1 MISATVGEYRILN
14 RIGAGGMG
22 EVYLAA
28 HPKLGRKVA
37 VKVLNDFER
46 RPDFG
51 ARFLNEAR
59 IQAGLSHPNIATLY
73 DFLECNGRPCIVMEY
88 VDGTTLAERIAATG
102 AMPPDEAARVF
113 RGVVEAVRYIHS
125 HGVIHRDIK
134 SNNVKINS
142 AGEVKLLDFGIA
154 RADSASRFT
163 ATGKVIGTFEYL
175 SPEQLK
181 GGAADAR
188 SDLWALGILFYEMI
202 TGRTPFSAPTI
213 GELYTRISKA
223 VYIPPSG
230 LNPSAPREMEAII
243 ARCLKKNPADRY
255 QSARELLD
263 DLRRLTTSA
272 PPQPSKRPALTSMI
286 SARMKG
292 WMKGWMKG
300 RMEGRMESWMKNRRR
315 LLASITAA
323 AAIATALF
331 FYPFTPPPAGTGEV
345 KQVRI
350 DVTEGRASVYR
361 DGELVGATP
370 CQIEARVGEEI
381 DLTLKSEG
389 YADKS
394 VEFSVT
400 ENKKVYTFTMTKGE

>member
-1 MISATVGEYRILN
+1 MISATIGEYRILD

-22 EVYLAA
+22 EVYRAV

-37 VKVLNDFER
+37 VKVLSNVER
-46 RPDFG
+46 HSDFG

-59 IQAGLSHPNIATLY
+59 IQAGLHHPNIATLY
-73 DFLECNGRPCIVMEY
+73 DFLECDGRPCIVMEY
-88 VDGTTLAERIAATG
+88 VDGPTLAERVAATG
-102 AMPPDEAARVF
+102 AMPPDEAMRVF
-113 RGVVEAVRYIHS
+113 RGVVEAVRYIHG
-125 HGVIHRDIK
+125 HGIIHRDIK

-154 RADSASRFT
+154 RAGSASRFT

-181 GGAADAR
+181 GGAADTR
-188 SDLWALGILFYEMI
+188 SDLWALGILLYEMV

-223 VYIPPSG
+223 TYIPPSS
-230 LNPSAPREMEAII
+230 LNPSAPREVEAII

-255 QSARELLD
+255 QSAQELLND
-263 DLRRLTTSA
+263 AQRPMTAA
-272 PPQPSKRPALTSMI
+272 PAPQNKRPAFTSTI
-286 SARMKG
+286 SA
-292 WMKGWMKG
+292 WMK
-300 RMEGRMESWMKNRRR
+300 SRRR
-315 LLASITAA
+315 LLASIATLAA
-323 AAIATALF
+323 VAAVSIAVC
-331 FYPFTPPPAGTGEV
+331 FYLFTPSATETGAV
-345 KQVRI
+345 KQVQI
-350 DVTEGRASVYR
+350 DVAEGHAKVYR

-389 YADKS
+389 YVDKS

-400 ENKKVYTFTMTKGE
+400 ENKKAYTFTMTKGISDDALKQ

>member
-1 MISATVGEYRILN
+1 MIGATIGEYRILS

-37 VKVLNDFER
+37 VKALSDVEQ

-73 DFLECNGRPCIVMEY
+73 DFLESNGRPCIVMEY
-88 VDGTTLAERIAATG
+88 VDGPTLAERIAATG
-102 AMPPDEAARVF
+102 AMPPDEAMRVF
-113 RGVVEAVRYIHS
+113 RGVVEAVSYIHS

-163 ATGKVIGTFEYL
+163 ATGKVMGTFEYL

-181 GGAADAR
+181 GGAADMR
-188 SDLWALGILFYEMI
+188 SDLWALGILLYEMI
-202 TGRTPFSAPTI
+202 TGRTPFFAPTI

-223 VYIPPSG
+223 VYLPPSS
-230 LNPSAPREMEAII
+230 LNRSAPREMEAII

-263 DLRRLTTSA
+263 DMRRLMTAA
-272 PPQPSKRPALTSMI
+272 PAPQIKHPAFASMI
-286 SARMKG
+286 FAWIKR
-292 WMKGWMKG
+292 
-300 RMEGRMESWMKNRRR
+300 RRR
-315 LLASITAA
+315 LLASILAA
-323 AAIATALF
+323 AMAMALIFYF
-331 FYPFTPPPAGTGEV
+331 FAPSPTETGEV

-350 DVTEGRASVYR
+350 DVTEGRAKVYR

-381 DLTLKSEG
+381 GLTLKSEG
-389 YADKS
+389 YVDKS

-400 ENKKVYTFTMTKGE
+400 ENKKAYTFTMTKGE